1 MSSASSRLVIFAA
14 LTGNLLIALTK
25 FIASAVTGSS
35 AMLAE
40 GVHSLVDTGNQVLL
54 LYGLHR
60 ARRPPDPLYPFGYGK
75 EVYFWSFVV
84 AILVFAAGAGV
95 SIYQGVLHIRHP
107 APAQDIGVN
116 YLVLALALLFEG
128 GSLLVARREFA
139 RSKGRRGYFEAV
151 HQGKD
156 PSQFVVL
163 FEDTAAVLGLLVA
176 FAGIGLA
183 QVTGAAWLDG
193 AASVVIGV
201 ILAVTAAW
209 LARETKGLLIGES
222 AASSTVRGIRSLLQ
236 EQPGI
241 RHVNEVLTL
250 HMGPEFVLATISVE
264 FADALTSDDI
274 EGLIQR
280 LDTAIKRH
288 HPQVKR
294 VYMEAE
300 ARRSRSAAN
309 PDPIW

>member
-1 MSSASSRLVIFAA
+1 MSSASSKLVILAA

-25 FIASAVTGSS
+25 FIAAAVTGSS

-60 ARRPPDPLYPFGYGK
+60 AARPADGLYPFGYGK

-95 SIYQGVLHIRHP
+95 SIYEGILHIRQP
-107 APAQDIGVN
+107 APVEDVGVN
-116 YLVLALALLFEG
+116 YVVLALALMFEG
-128 GSLLVARREFA
+128 GSLWVARREFA
-139 RSKGRRGYFEAV
+139 RSKGRRGYLEAV
-151 HQGKD
+151 HHGKD

-163 FEDTAAVLGLLVA
+163 FEDSAAVLGLLVA
-176 FAGIGLA
+176 FTGIALA
-183 QVTGAAWLDG
+183 QLTGAAWLDG
-193 AASVVIGV
+193 AASVVIGL
-201 ILAVTAAW
+201 ILTFTAAW

-222 AASSTVRGIRSLLQ
+222 ADSATVQGIRGLLQ
-236 EQPGI
+236 AQAGI
-241 RHVNEVLTL
+241 AHVNEVLTL
-250 HMGPEFVLATISVE
+250 HMGPEFVLVTISME
-264 FADALTSDDI
+264 FDDALTADTI

-280 LDTAIKRH
+280 LDGAIKQRY
-288 HPQVKR
+288 PLVKR

-300 ARRSRSAAN
+300 ARRARRTR
-309 PDPIW
+309 DR